1 MSDDKQKVLK
11 MIQEYSAYF
20 ATQMGIEL
28 SNVSL
33 SGGNALGCYEA
44 FILSFDSDGK
54 LVSEFIHQ
62 SDLDSLRSGSG
73 CEWLELKVKAALSRL
88 KMLLEP

>member
-1 MSDDKQKVLK
+1 
-11 MIQEYSAYF
+11 MIQEYSADF
-20 ATQMGIEL
+20 AMQMGIKL

-33 SGGNALGCYEA
+33 SGGNSLGSYEA

-73 CEWLELKVKAALSRL
+73 CEWLEMKVTAALSRL
-88 KMLLEP
+88 KILLEP